1 MQIKIFPIAKRR
13 SKGAQPMF
21 QIPNQI
27 LAKCFFHLI
36 DIPSNAQVVKGKYS
50 RHRDFSSTGIF
61 ELEN

>member
-36 DIPSNAQVVKGKYS
+36 DIPSNAQVVKGKY
-50 RHRDFSSTGIF
+50 
-61 ELEN
+61 